1 MHQPKSDSSHYTFRK
16 AGCNPI
22 TIPKHEP
29 IKKVYVEMVREI
41 VESEAKN
48 HEDTE

>member
-1 MHQPKSDSSHYTFRK
+1 MKQPQSGSSHCMFRK

-22 TIPKHEP
+22 TIPKHHP

-41 VESEAKN
+41 VEREGGGN
-48 HEDTE
+48 ENIR